1 MIDVDGISPEF
12 KPAVLS
18 LAARMRADG
27 FQRLDPIRE
36 IPALLGD
43 RWTSLI
49 LLVLEIGRWRHA
61 DLRRVLGR
69 LAAEGRI
76 SQRVMTVK
84 LRALE
89 RNGFVLRDVTADVP
103 PKVSYQLTEVG
114 SSLVVEARRL
124 IAWVQSHRSAIDAAR
139 NAFDAD

>member
-1 MIDVDGISPEF
+1 MIDLTGICPELR
-12 KPAVLS
+12 PAVLA
-18 LAARMRADG
+18 LAAEMRSDG
-27 FQRLDPIRE
+27 YQRSDPVRE

-49 LLVLEIGRWRHA
+49 LLVLEIGCWRHA

-69 LAAEGRI
+69 LAAEGAI

-89 RNGFVLRDVTADVP
+89 RDGFVRRHVTRDVP
-103 PKVSYQLTEVG
+103 PKVSYELTPLG
-114 SSLVVEARRL
+114 KNLAGEARRI
-124 IAWVQSHRSAIDAAR
+124 IAWVRAHRAQIGASR
-139 NAFDAD
+139 TAFDDH

>member
-1 MIDVDGISPEF
+1 MIDITGISPELQ
-12 KPAVLS
+12 PAVLA
-18 LAARMRADG
+18 LAAQMRANG
-27 FQRLDPIRE
+27 YQRSDPARE

-43 RWTSLI
+43 RWTPLI
-49 LLVLEIGRWRHA
+49 LLVLDIGRWRHA

-89 RNGFVLRDVTADVP
+89 RNGFVHREATDDVP
-103 PKVSYQLTEVG
+103 PKVSYELTPAG
-114 SSLVVEARRL
+114 RSLAGEARRL
-124 IAWVQSHRSAIDAAR
+124 IAWVNVHRAGIDASRA
-139 NAFDAD
+139 AFRG